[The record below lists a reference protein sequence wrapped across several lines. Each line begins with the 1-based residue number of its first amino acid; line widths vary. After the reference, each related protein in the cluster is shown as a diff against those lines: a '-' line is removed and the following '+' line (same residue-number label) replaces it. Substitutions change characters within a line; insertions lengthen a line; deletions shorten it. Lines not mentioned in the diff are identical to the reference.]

1 MLFNLSYVRH
11 HADDLERGIMHMNII
26 LILHIFLVIICII
39 DVNVS
44 ESKISKILWS
54 CSGLCWLI
62 CVILDLMKM
71 M

>member
-1 MLFNLSYVRH
+1 
-11 HADDLERGIMHMNII
+11 MNIN